1 MYIVIRQQI
10 ADGRSFPR
18 ELISVCWLSL
28 FFDVIFDFY
37 LIIHKFVYLL
47 FS

>member
-1 MYIVIRQQI
+1 MYIVIRQI
-10 ADGRSFPR
+10 ADGRSFPW

-28 FFDVIFDFY
+28 FFDVIFDFC
-37 LIIHKFVYLL
+37 LITYKFVYLL